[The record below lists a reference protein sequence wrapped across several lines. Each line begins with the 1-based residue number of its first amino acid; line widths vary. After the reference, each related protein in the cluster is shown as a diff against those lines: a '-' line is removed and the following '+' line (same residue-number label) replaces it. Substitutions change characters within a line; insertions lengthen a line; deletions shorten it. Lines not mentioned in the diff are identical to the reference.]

1 MPIHPELFDQLYLKL
16 GFPAGVAARDQMGR
30 LADVH
35 IRSIPSRLANRRAT
49 MWSPAKSMAQ
59 GRKDCDLL
67 EASDRSMIGLV
78 SPFDVE

>member
-1 MPIHPELFDQLYLKL
+1 MPIHPELFDQLYLSWGSRPEWQHEIKWD
-16 GFPAGVAARDQMGR
+16 GS
-30 LADVH
+30 DVH
-35 IRSIPSRLANRRAT
+35 IRYIPSRLANRRAT

-67 EASDRSMIGLV
+67 EASDRSVIGLV